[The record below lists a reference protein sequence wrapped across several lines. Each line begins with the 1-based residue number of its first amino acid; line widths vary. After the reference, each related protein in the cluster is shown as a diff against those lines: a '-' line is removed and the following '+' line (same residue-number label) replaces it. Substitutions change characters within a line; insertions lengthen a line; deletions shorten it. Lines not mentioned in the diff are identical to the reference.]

1 MELEDRFTVPSAE
14 GIDLDLVLAGVG
26 SRGAAQVVDLVI
38 EVLLF
43 AGVGLAASALGDA
56 GLAVLAVS
64 SLLIFLGYP
73 ILFEAFNDGRSIGK
87 VLLGIRV
94 VSIDGSPETFLEAV
108 IRNVVRFIDV
118 LPGVYTVGFIA
129 VLATPR
135 SQRIGDLAASTLVIR
150 RATTVST
157 APAAPWAPPAVDAL
171 AGWDLSGVTAEEVA
185 AIREFLGRRHQFAP
199 PARAQLADAL
209 ARQVASKVVGVPF
222 GGGPE
227 DFLERVVAAKQAR

>member
-26 SRGAAQVVDLVI
+26 SRGAAQVVDFLL
-38 EVLLF
+38 EVLLLF
-43 AGVGLAASALGDA
+43 VVALAASAFGDA
-56 GLAVLAVS
+56 GVAVLAIS

-94 VSIDGSPETFLEAV
+94 VAIDGSPETFLEAV

-135 SQRIGDLAASTLVIR
+135 SQRIGDLAASTLVVR
-150 RATTVST
+150 RAK
-157 APAAPWAPPAVDAL
+157 APEGPPAVPWSPAPVEVL
-171 AGWDLSGVTAEEVA
+171 STWDLSALSDEEVA
-185 AIREFLGRRHQFAP
+185 AVREFLGRRAQFAP
-199 PARAQLADAL
+199 QARAQLADAL
-209 ARQVASKVVGVPF
+209 ARQVAGKVVGVPF
-222 GGGPE
+222 DGGPE
-227 DFLERVVAAKQAR
+227 VFLERVVAAKQRR